1 MDLQEY
7 AANNPELK
15 ASLELMKEINDRG
28 YSALIVGGFV
38 RDVILGISSSDIDI
52 ATNMPPEEIDNNFET
67 YDIGKNREFG
77 VNVVKYGGYD
87 FELAQYRKDIY
98 QSLEGSKGADEV
110 EIVPDF
116 KEDAARRDFTLN
128 SLGIDYKG
136 NIIDHHGG
144 TDDIKKKVVA
154 AVGDASLRF
163 KEDAIRMMRGVRT
176 ASKLGF
182 DIEGETKETMKGMAR
197 DLSKVAPERIHSE
210 LVKMA
215 SQSGSK
221 FADAIEIL
229 DEVGIL
235 NLFCQK

>member
-1 MDLQEY
+1 
-7 AANNPELK
+7 
-15 ASLELMKEINDRG
+15 MKEINNRG

-136 NIIDHHGG
+136 
-144 TDDIKKKVVA
+144 
-154 AVGDASLRF
+154 
-163 KEDAIRMMRGVRT
+163 
-176 ASKLGF
+176 
-182 DIEGETKETMKGMAR
+182 
-197 DLSKVAPERIHSE
+197 
-210 LVKMA
+210 
-215 SQSGSK
+215 
-221 FADAIEIL
+221 
-229 DEVGIL
+229 
-235 NLFCQK
+235 